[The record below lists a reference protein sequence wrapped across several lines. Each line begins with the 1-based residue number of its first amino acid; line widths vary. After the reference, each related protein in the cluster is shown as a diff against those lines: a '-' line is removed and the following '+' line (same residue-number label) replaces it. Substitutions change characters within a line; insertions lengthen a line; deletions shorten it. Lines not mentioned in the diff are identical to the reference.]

1 MYLVVDG
8 LAYNQ
13 AQYNS
18 LNCQWSILYHLCCS
32 YVVPHVVCIYAI
44 LRIIDIYVET
54 LFFSRVPTVN
64 IAQKNFGNILWKHFK
79 IFSFAGVRW
88 GSHEACVKF
97 FTVNEKYI
105 SRIWPIFLHAPHNPR
120 QRLRCVGHR
129 QTLFST
135 SSICKLYLLETR
147 YYLHCITSGG
157 HVRDVR
163 GPGDDQ
169 QVADSQ
175 GQPRKVHPAGQAR
188 IQVVVA

>member
-1 MYLVVDG
+1 MYL
-8 LAYNQ
+8 
-13 AQYNS
+13 
-18 LNCQWSILYHLCCS
+18 
-32 YVVPHVVCIYAI
+32 I

-105 SRIWPIFLHAPHNPR
+105 SRIWPIFLHAPHNSR
-120 QRLRCVGHR
+120 QRLRWA
-129 QTLFST
+129 TF
-135 SSICKLYLLETR
+135 KLYFPLRVSADCILLETR

-175 GQPRKVHPAGQAR
+175 GQPRQVHPAGQAR
-188 IQVVVA
+188 IQVGSQHWTKISKSRRGPPLGPSPSWMPMVVCSSSSI

>member
-120 QRLRCVGHR
+120 QRLRWATRKHYFPLRVSANC
-129 QTLFST
+129 
-135 SSICKLYLLETR
+135 IYKKLDIIYIVL
-147 YYLHCITSGG
+147 
-157 HVRDVR
+157 
-163 GPGDDQ
+163 P
-169 QVADSQ
+169 
-175 GQPRKVHPAGQAR
+175 
-188 IQVVVA
+188 VVAMFGMFEDLGMISRWRIARDSLARFILLVRRGYR